1 MRTQHTG
8 VRRSGGFT
16 LIETMIAVA
25 IAGILS
31 SIAYPS
37 YVGVMNKARRF
48 DAVAAMM
55 SLRMAQERHRAN
67 DRKYAGALAQIRV
80 SALSPA
86 KHYTLS
92 IKSSDAR
99 GYVAVAVAAGAQQGD
114 ERCRYLQLTVQDH
127 LVTKASGSDA
137 GVSNSAAENKQCW
150 RV

>member
-1 MRTQHTG
+1 MRMQQAR
-8 VRRSGGFT
+8 VRHSAGFT
-16 LIETMIAVA
+16 LIETMITVA

-67 DRKYAGALAQIRV
+67 DTQYASGLAQIRV
-80 SALSPA
+80 PTLSPA
-86 KHYTLS
+86 QHYTLS

-99 GYVAVAVAAGAQQGD
+99 GYVAVAIATGAQQGD
-114 ERCRYLQLTVQDH
+114 ARCRYLQLTVHDH
-127 LVTKASGSDA
+127 LVTKASGGDA
-137 GVSNSAAENKQCW
+137 GVSNGPAENKQCW